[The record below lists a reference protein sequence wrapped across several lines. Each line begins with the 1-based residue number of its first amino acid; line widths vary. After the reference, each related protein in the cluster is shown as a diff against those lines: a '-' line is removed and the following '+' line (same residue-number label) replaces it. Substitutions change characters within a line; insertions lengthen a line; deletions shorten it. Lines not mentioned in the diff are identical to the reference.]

1 VAEIFVGGNGPRELA
16 WLLKP
21 ELDQRIPHIMAKRFL
36 ATLTDTTLFL
46 QEWFANPQRTGS
58 IVPSSRQLA
67 AAMARWLPADPDS
80 YVLELGP
87 GTGAV
92 TQALLAHGLRE
103 DRLVAIERNPKLAIL
118 LRQRFP
124 RAQIISGD
132 AWQLDGLLRS
142 RHEPITRV
150 GAVISS
156 LPLLNFSLEEA
167 ETLAQKIRAILEP
180 QGTWVQYS
188 YRIHK
193 RRTRGTSRFHLLA
206 SKIVWLNLPPA
217 RVSVFQKQPIPTTK

>member
-1 VAEIFVGGNGPRELA
+1 
-16 WLLKP
+16 
-21 ELDQRIPHIMAKRFL
+21 MAKRLL

-46 QEWFANPQRTGS
+46 QEWLANPQRTGAV
-58 IVPSSRQLA
+58 VPSSRQLA
-67 AAMARWLPADPDS
+67 AAMARWLPPDPDS

-103 DRLVAIERNPKLAIL
+103 DRLVAIERNPKLAHL
-118 LRQRFP
+118 LRERFP
-124 RAQIISGD
+124 RSHIITGD
-132 AWQLDGLLRS
+132 AWQLDDLLR
-142 RHEPITRV
+142 RRNTPIECV

-156 LPLLNFSLEEA
+156 LPLLNFSPEQAEA
-167 ETLAQKIRAILEP
+167 LADKIRAVLDP

-217 RVSVFQKQPIPTTK
+217 RVNVYRK